1 MNIIFAI
8 LSSPGWNAGEGLLR
22 SIDFVISTVQE
33 YSLFQ
38 LSPTFLLVLFILS
51 NLHLILSFP
60 LTPFL
65 SVGPL
70 SCDRC
75 RMVSLLGGLKTSQEP
90 MWVYWCVCDIKCVT
104 PLVCQRELASIFLNV
119 LCIAVS
125 DLSALTADRLDTF
138 RTKKKRVESE
148 RKGAEEMQ
156 WAEYHSKSNYG
167 LEVRSNETLQSTDFY
182 ILQAYRLF
190 LFSLKFFFVRYR

>member
-1 MNIIFAI
+1 MNPLFFFRLQWLSGYSSNRQQIIYCDKYRYRSIWKKNIVIIIFAI

-75 RMVSLLGGLKTSQEP
+75 RMVSLLGGLKTGQGTHESIL
-90 MWVYWCVCDIKCVT
+90 VCVCDIKCVT

-138 RTKKKRVESE
+138 RTKKSGKRE
-148 RKGAEEMQ
+148 KGGRGNAVSGIPQ
-156 WAEYHSKSNYG
+156 
-167 LEVRSNETLQSTDFY
+167 
-182 ILQAYRLF
+182 
-190 LFSLKFFFVRYR
+190 